1 MRGQYESLPFP
12 ARDPEGERYV
22 LHVTPPDI
30 LAKINQYCFGG
41 TRDFDK
47 GLRVLIAGCG
57 TGDSVMWLGE
67 QLRDTPSEIVALD
80 LSSASIEIAAA
91 RAAAR
96 GLTNVRFVNASLLEA
111 PQLGLG
117 VFDYIT
123 CLGVLHHLPDPD
135 AGLRALEAVL
145 APDGGMGL
153 MVYGLPG
160 RAHIYAMQDVL
171 RGMTAGFDNREQK
184 LALARGVLANLP
196 STSPFR
202 LREGWENIQASYLK
216 DDTNL
221 WDTLLH
227 EQDRAYT
234 ASGVR
239 ELLSGAGLHLQGFGT
254 YKAAPA
260 TCALQYD
267 LDLYISDPA
276 ERARLASLP
285 PAQREDMAEQLDGSL
300 ALHTFY
306 ATRAPS
312 AALDPAAPEAIL
324 SVMSE
329 FGGYALARATV
340 PGASLPIVLR
350 NGRSITYTPSVQAQR
365 FLAAID
371 GQRSNAAIVQE
382 LGLSLAEVA
391 PELRIPT
398 ALHWLIARR
407 AAGTAFP
414 PIPMSGKFALPLR
427 PEEPVLLVEPAR

>member
-1 MRGQYESLPFP
+1 ML
-12 ARDPEGERYV
+12 GERYV
-22 LHVTPPDI
+22 LYVTPPDI

-41 TRDFDK
+41 TRDFTK
-47 GLRVLIAGCG
+47 GMRVLVAGCG

-80 LSSASIEIAAA
+80 LSSASIEIASA
-91 RAAAR
+91 RAVVR
-96 GLTNVRFVNASLLEA
+96 GLTNIRFVNASLLEA
-111 PQLGLG
+111 PQLSLG

-135 AGLRALEAVL
+135 AGLRALEAIL

-160 RAHIYAMQDVL
+160 RAHIYAMQEVL
-171 RGMTAGFDNREQK
+171 RGITAGIDDREQK
-184 LALARGVLANLP
+184 LALARDVLAHLP
-196 STSPFR
+196 ATSPFR
-202 LREGWENIQASYLK
+202 LREGLENIHASYLK

-239 ELLSGAGLHLQGFGT
+239 DFLGGAGLYLQGFGT

-267 LDLYISDPA
+267 LDLYVSDPA

-285 PAQREDMAEQLDGSL
+285 LAQREDMAEQLDGSL

-306 ATRAPS
+306 ATHAP
-312 AALDPAAPEAIL
+312 ATALDPTAPEAIL
-324 SVMSE
+324 FPMSE
-329 FGGYALARATV
+329 FGARALAQATT

-350 NGRSITYTPSVQAQR
+350 SGRSITYAPSPQAQR
-365 FLAAID
+365 FLTAID
-371 GQRSNAAIVQE
+371 GQRSNAAIAQA
-382 LGLSLAEVA
+382 LGLSLAEIA

-398 ALHWLIARR
+398 ALHWLAARR
-407 AAGTAFP
+407 AEGTVFP

-427 PEEPVLLVEPAR
+427 PEEPVLLVEPTR